1 MITYDIKEGQLVR
14 LFHGRPDMAWDIEQL
29 TQEKQMNQLTKLSDA
44 DIKEIAKYVEDWL
57 WYELEE
63 KGHTFYTADLSLSVL
78 SQDNMIYK
86 ALQAYKG
93 GANERT

>member
-14 LFHGRPDMAWDIEQL
+14 LFHGRPDMAWDIGQL

-44 DIKEIAKYVEDWL
+44 DIKEIAQYVEEWL

-63 KGHTFYTADLSLSVL
+63 EGHTFYT
-78 SQDNMIYK
+78 QDNMIYK

>member
-44 DIKEIAKYVEDWL
+44 DIKEIAQYVEEWM

-63 KGHTFYTADLSLSVL
+63 EGHTFYT
-78 SQDNMIYK
+78 QDNMIYK

-93 GANERT
+93 GANEGA

>member
-1 MITYDIKEGQLVR
+1 
-14 LFHGRPDMAWDIEQL
+14 
-29 TQEKQMNQLTKLSDA
+29 MNQLTKLLDA
-44 DIKEIAKYVEDWL
+44 DIKEIAQYVEEWL

-63 KGHTFYTADLSLSVL
+63 EGHTFYT
-78 SQDNMIYK
+78 QDNMIYK

>member
-1 MITYDIKEGQLVR
+1 
-14 LFHGRPDMAWDIEQL
+14 
-29 TQEKQMNQLTKLSDA
+29 MNQLTKLSDA
-44 DIKEIAKYVEDWL
+44 DIKEIAQYVEEWL

-63 KGHTFYTADLSLSVL
+63 EGHTFYTQA
-78 SQDNMIYK
+78 NMIYK

>member
-14 LFHGRPDMAWDIEQL
+14 LFHGRPDMAWDIGQL

-44 DIKEIAKYVEDWL
+44 DIKEIAQYVEEWM

-63 KGHTFYTADLSLSVL
+63 EGHTFYT
-78 SQDNMIYK
+78 QDNMIYK

>member
-1 MITYDIKEGQLVR
+1 
-14 LFHGRPDMAWDIEQL
+14 
-29 TQEKQMNQLTKLSDA
+29 MNQLTKLSDA
-44 DIKEIAKYVEDWL
+44 DIKEIAKYVEEWL

-63 KGHTFYTADLSLSVL
+63 EGHTF
-78 SQDNMIYK
+78 YK

>member
-1 MITYDIKEGQLVR
+1 
-14 LFHGRPDMAWDIEQL
+14 
-29 TQEKQMNQLTKLSDA
+29 MNQLTKLSDA
-44 DIKEIAKYVEDWL
+44 DIKEIAKYVEEWL

-63 KGHTFYTADLSLSVL
+63 EGHTFYT
-78 SQDNMIYK
+78 QDNMIYK